1 MSEYVLFTDSNTDL
15 PADLVQQLDL
25 SVIPMLFEMDGKSY
39 YNYPDNHEMDPKEFY
54 AALRGGKV
62 CTTSQV
68 SPSRFDEIFSPVL
81 ESGRDILYLCF
92 SSGLSGTY
100 NTSRLAVEEL
110 REKFP
115 DRKIRTVDTLAASM
129 GQGLLV
135 YLAAKKRQEGMGLD
149 ELGDW
154 VEENRLKLC
163 HWFTVDDLMFLKRGG
178 RVSGAAAVMGTMLG
192 IKPVL
197 HVDDEGHLIL
207 MEKVRGRRASL
218 DALVKHMQ
226 ATAIRPA
233 EQTVFIS
240 HGDCQADCDYVA
252 QQLREKLGVKE
263 IVTSYIGPVIG
274 AHSGPGTV
282 ALFFVGEKRW

>member
-1 MSEYVLFTDSNTDL
+1 MSKYLLYTDSNTDL
-15 PADLVQQLDL
+15 SPELVQQMDVQ
-25 SVIPMLFEMDGKSY
+25 VIPMLFDMDGQSY
-39 YNYPDNHEMDPKEFY
+39 YNYPDNHEMDPHDFY
-54 AALRGGKV
+54 QALQGGKV

-68 SPSRFDEIFSPVL
+68 SINRFVEIFEPEL
-81 ESGRDILYLCF
+81 QQGNDILYLAF
-92 SSGLSGTY
+92 SSGLSGTF
-100 NTSRLAVEEL
+100 NSSRLALEEL
-110 REKFP
+110 REKYP
-115 DRKIRTVDTLAASM
+115 DRRIRTVDTLAASM

-135 YLAAKKRQEGMGLD
+135 YLAAQKRQQGMDLD

-178 RVSGAAAVMGTMLG
+178 RVSGAAAVVGTMLG

-197 HVDDEGHLIL
+197 HVDDEGHLIP

-218 DALVKHMQ
+218 DALVKHM
-226 ATAIRPA
+226 AETAINPA
-233 EQTVFIS
+233 EQTIFIS

-252 QQLREKLGVKE
+252 DQIRQKLGTKN
-263 IVTSYIGPVIG
+263 IVTNFIGPVIG

-282 ALFFVGEKRW
+282 ALFFVGEKR

>member
-68 SPSRFDEIFSPVL
+68 SPSRFEEIFSPVL

-100 NTSRLAVEEL
+100 NTSCLAVEEL

-197 HVDDEGHLIL
+197 HVDDEGHLIP

-282 ALFFVGEKRW
+282 ALFFVGEKR

>member
-100 NTSRLAVEEL
+100 NTSCLAVEEL

-178 RVSGAAAVMGTMLG
+178 RVSSAAAVMGTMLG

-252 QQLREKLGVKE
+252 QQLREKLGVKH
-263 IVTSYIGPVIG
+263 IVTSCIGPVIG

-282 ALFFVGEKRW
+282 ALFFVGEKR

>member
-135 YLAAKKRQEGMGLD
+135 YLAAKKRQEGMSLD

-197 HVDDEGHLIL
+197 HVDDEGHLIP

-282 ALFFVGEKRW
+282 ALFFVGEKR

>member
-1 MSEYVLFTDSNTDL
+1 MSEYVLFTDSTADL
-15 PADLVQQLDL
+15 SAELVQQLEL
-25 SVIPMLFEMDGKSY
+25 SVIPLQFEIDGASY
-39 YNYPDNHEMDPKEFY
+39 YNYPDNHEMGTKEFY

-62 CTTSQV
+62 CTTSQI
-68 SPSRFDEIFSPVL
+68 SPSQFSGAFSPVL

-100 NTSRLAVEEL
+100 NASRLAVEEL
-110 REKFP
+110 REKYP
-115 DRKIRTVDTLAASM
+115 GRTIRTVDTLSASM

-135 YLAAKKRQEGMGLD
+135 YLAAKKRQEGMGLS
-149 ELGDW
+149 ELADW

-197 HVDDEGHLIL
+197 HVDDEGHLIP

-226 ATAIRPA
+226 ATAIQPA
-233 EQTVFIS
+233 GQTVFIS
-240 HGDCQADCDYVA
+240 HGDCQDDCDYVA
-252 QQLREKLGVKE
+252 RQLREKLGVTQ
-263 IVTSYIGPVIG
+263 ILTNYIGPVIG

-282 ALFFVGEKRW
+282 ALFFVGEKR

>member
-282 ALFFVGEKRW
+282 ALFFVGEKR

>member
-197 HVDDEGHLIL
+197 HVDDEGHLIP

-282 ALFFVGEKRW
+282 ALFFVGENR

>member
-135 YLAAKKRQEGMGLD
+135 YLAAKKRQEGMSLD

-178 RVSGAAAVMGTMLG
+178 RVSSAAAVTGTMLG

-197 HVDDEGHLIL
+197 HVDDEGHLIP

-252 QQLREKLGVKE
+252 QQLREKMGVKE

-282 ALFFVGEKRW
+282 ALFFVGEKR

>member
-68 SPSRFDEIFSPVL
+68 SPSRFEEIFSPVL

-282 ALFFVGEKRW
+282 ALFFVGEKR

>member
-135 YLAAKKRQEGMGLD
+135 YLAAKKRQEGMSLD

-178 RVSGAAAVMGTMLG
+178 RVSSAAAVTGTMLG

-197 HVDDEGHLIL
+197 HVDDEGHLIP

-274 AHSGPGTV
+274 AHSGPDTV
-282 ALFFVGEKRW
+282 ALFFVGEKR

>member
-39 YNYPDNHEMDPKEFY
+39 YNYPDNHEMDPKDFY

-81 ESGRDILYLCF
+81 ESGKDILYLCF

-197 HVDDEGHLIL
+197 HVDDEGHLIP

-226 ATAIRPA
+226 ATAIQPA

-252 QQLREKLGVKE
+252 QQLREKLGVKH

-282 ALFFVGEKRW
+282 ALFFVGEKR

>member
-92 SSGLSGTY
+92 SSDLSGTY

-197 HVDDEGHLIL
+197 QVDDEGHLIL

-282 ALFFVGEKRW
+282 ALFFVGEKR

>member
-100 NTSRLAVEEL
+100 NTSCLAVEEL

-197 HVDDEGHLIL
+197 HVDDEGHLIP

-282 ALFFVGEKRW
+282 ALFFVGEKR

>member
-1 MSEYVLFTDSNTDL
+1 MSNYLLYTDSNTDIS
-15 PADLVQQLDL
+15 PELVQQMDVK
-25 SVIPMLFEMDGKSY
+25 VIPMLFEMDGQSY
-39 YNYPDNHEMDPKEFY
+39 YNYPDNHEMDPRDFY
-54 AALRGGKV
+54 QALRAGKV
-62 CTTSQV
+62 CTTSQATIN
-68 SPSRFDEIFSPVL
+68 RFTEIFEPEL
-81 ESGRDILYLCF
+81 QQGNDILYLAF

-100 NTSRLAVEEL
+100 NCSQLAIEEL
-110 REKFP
+110 REKYP
-115 DRKIRTVDTLAASM
+115 DRRIRTVDTLAASM
-129 GQGLLV
+129 GEGLLV
-135 YLAAKKRQEGMGLD
+135 YLAAQKRQQGMDLD

-197 HVDDEGHLIL
+197 HVDDEGHLIP

-218 DALVKHMQ
+218 DALVKHMAQ
-226 ATAIRPA
+226 TAINPA
-233 EQTVFIS
+233 EQTIFIS

-252 QQLREKLGVKE
+252 DQIRQKLGVKN
-263 IVTSYIGPVIG
+263 IVTNFIGPVIG

-282 ALFFVGEKRW
+282 ALFFVGEKR

>member
-39 YNYPDNHEMDPKEFY
+39 YNYPDNREMDPKDFY
-54 AALRGGKV
+54 AALKNGKM

-81 ESGRDILYLCF
+81 ESGKDILYLCF

-110 REKFP
+110 HEKYP

-197 HVDDEGHLIL
+197 HVDDEGHLIP

-226 ATAIRPA
+226 ATAIQPA

-252 QQLREKLGVKE
+252 NQLREKLGVKH

-282 ALFFVGEKRW
+282 ALFFVGEKR